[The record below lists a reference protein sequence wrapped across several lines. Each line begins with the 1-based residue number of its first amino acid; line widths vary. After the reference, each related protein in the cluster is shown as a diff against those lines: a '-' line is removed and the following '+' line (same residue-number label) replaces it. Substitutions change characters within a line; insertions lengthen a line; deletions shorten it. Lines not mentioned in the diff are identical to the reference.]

1 LTEESRGAT
10 LEKDREKIRIPGGWK
25 GKDMRGAFFIVML
38 LALLVTGYLVVR
50 DLKEK
55 QEGGTA
61 KIEAIERASR
71 LGDTVNKAS
80 EAQEERMRKIL
91 ED

>member
-1 LTEESRGAT
+1 
-10 LEKDREKIRIPGGWK
+10 
-25 GKDMRGAFFIVML
+25 MRGAFFIAML
-38 LALLVTGYLVVR
+38 LALLITGYLVVR
-50 DLKEK
+50 DLREK

-61 KIEAIERASR
+61 KIEAIEKASR
-71 LGDTVNKAS
+71 LGDTVDRAA